1 MQTQVHP
8 RKDSIYVDGRSL
20 PKNVESLYFCLNKP
34 KGYMCSNDPN
44 GKKLV
49 VDLFED
55 FMSAWVRKPRAR
67 VSHSRALSH
76 LVLFGCASDYR
87 ALLQVV
93 LFG

>member
-1 MQTQVHP
+1 MCIAPFLMQTQVHP

-67 VSHSRALSH
+67 VSQFSCFLS
-76 LVLFGCASDYR
+76 SSP
-87 ALLQVV
+87 LQFC
-93 LFG
+93 L

>member
-1 MQTQVHP
+1 MVQTQVHP

-55 FMSAWVRKPRAR
+55 FMLAWVRR
-67 VSHSRALSH
+67 ST
-76 LVLFGCASDYR
+76 LFMFQI
-87 ALLQVV
+87 LHVV
-93 LFG
+93 RCIAVKVVRLCRFSVRL

>member
-1 MQTQVHP
+1 MLLLLACGPDSVIDAIVWCSPQTQVHP

-55 FMSAWVRKPRAR
+55 FMLAWVRRWT
-67 VSHSRALSH
+67 
-76 LVLFGCASDYR
+76 C
-87 ALLQVV
+87 
-93 LFG
+93 